1 MRVMKTYKDVKKGE
15 KVTVVFSVGVA
26 HPIYNKEVEAVI
38 DFVGGYDG
46 RQIHAHTVE
55 AVHHPENPEGIL
67 VYGKNGKFLVLIERG
82 SLSLKVILD
91 GNGVPV
97 ILETRTLV
105 PRSVRAGVNPTIQ
118 HLV

>member
-1 MRVMKTYKDVKKGE
+1 MKTYKDVKKGE

-67 VYGKNGKFLVLIERG
+67 VYGKNGKFLGYKTTPAYDKIWEGYVER
-82 SLSLKVILD
+82 VIK
-91 GNGVPV
+91 
-97 ILETRTLV
+97 
-105 PRSVRAGVNPTIQ
+105 
-118 HLV
+118 